1 MFYSLKV
8 DENIKDVDEG
18 KKIQL
23 NVATSDIIPCI
34 DKLNSEIVFSFR
46 ELRDLLEINLSKNTF
61 CMNIIS
67 TIMFDRSLAKQIIRN
82 NATQQRQFHR
92 FI

>member
-67 TIMFDRSLAKQIIRN
+67 TIMFDRSLAKQII
-82 NATQQRQFHR
+82 
-92 FI
+92 